1 MPNSVHILACV
12 ATTLIKN
19 LLIKQLVPYFRT
31 NMAMEESRTD
41 EELREDL
48 TRLSDEVL
56 RLETSMTTLQDS
68 LLQMGDK
75 VKEVGTL
82 KDTVMVI
89 SKTTNKKIQC
99 LRLTKYFKNNF
110 FNEAKSVAGK
120 IRLLLHV

>member
-1 MPNSVHILACV
+1 
-12 ATTLIKN
+12 
-19 LLIKQLVPYFRT
+19 
-31 NMAMEESRTD
+31 MAMEESRTD

-89 SKTTNKKIQC
+89 SKTTNNVYASQ
-99 LRLTKYFKNNF
+99 
-110 FNEAKSVAGK
+110 
-120 IRLLLHV
+120 

>member
-1 MPNSVHILACV
+1 MSDYLSNGMQQVQPF
-12 ATTLIKN
+12 
-19 LLIKQLVPYFRT
+19 FRN

-56 RLETSMTTLQDS
+56 RLETSVTTLQDS

-89 SKTTNKKIQC
+89 SKAT
-99 LRLTKYFKNNF
+99 RNF
-110 FNEAKSVAGK
+110 FENN
-120 IRLLLHV
+120 IHL

>member
-19 LLIKQLVPYFRT
+19 LLIQQLKPYFRT

-89 SKTTNKKIQC
+89 SKTTNNVYASQ
-99 LRLTKYFKNNF
+99 
-110 FNEAKSVAGK
+110 
-120 IRLLLHV
+120 

>member
-1 MPNSVHILACV
+1 MQNKVR
-12 ATTLIKN
+12 ATTT
-19 LLIKQLVPYFRT
+19 QTYFRT

-56 RLETSMTTLQDS
+56 RLETSVTTLQDS

-82 KDTVMVI
+82 KDTVMVNDI
-89 SKTTNKKIQC
+89 TTTYPDIDQESC
-99 LRLTKYFKNNF
+99 FM
-110 FNEAKSVAGK
+110 
-120 IRLLLHV
+120 LHFRI